1 MGQLLVTNWCR
12 ASIGGVAFWLARAA
26 LHFTCSSSLVEENR
40 SSTWILMCG
49 FGSVGGPNTSKL
61 YLAETA
67 ERKTDFYTHIFLF
80 FRLATSSCWLLV
92 WNCNQNMENQDMVE
106 TNLNLNI
113 TLMSYAIRMWKM
125 FVFLVRSLSSMF
137 FEMNVSKLTKLIYFK
152 TWSHIHSE

>member
-26 LHFTCSSSLVEENR
+26 LHFTCSSCLVEENR

-92 WNCNQNMENQDMVE
+92 WNCNQNVENQAMVE
-106 TNLNLNI
+106 ANLNLNI
-113 TLMSYAIRMWKM
+113 TLIFTHVENVCVSGSLVMSP
-125 FVFLVRSLSSMF
+125 FLVNWQLQ
-137 FEMNVSKLTKLIYFK
+137 
-152 TWSHIHSE
+152 WSTFNDNSWTIVIKNII